1 MLLAEQGITPWEMPS
16 RQRMAEALLVA
27 LALVATCILAFD
39 AWSWIPAT
47 GFLPAIIY
55 LPLPLVL
62 WSAVRFGIKGASGAI
77 LIVTVTAISMALKD
91 LTVFAAASSETQ
103 VLALQLF
110 LMAFA
115 IPVLLLGASI
125 EGLQRAEATIREL
138 AHTLLSSQDEE
149 RRHTAKELHEGVCQE
164 LAVASLMAG
173 RVARLPAK
181 DLRSNARQLE
191 RQLQKSMQDLRSAS
205 YLLHPPLLDEAG
217 LEPAL
222 CSFVEH
228 FARRT
233 NTSIDLDI
241 PSGLGRLPSE
251 VEISL
256 FRFVQDALTDFSRHS
271 NGLPLRIGIDVRG
284 PDVVLTISEEKEAR
298 TSAFLASLR
307 RATFVIPPGKQRVGV
322 AAMRERL
329 HRVGGRLELDPIGDK
344 AVLKAII
351 RAGQGHAP
359 GP

>member
-1 MLLAEQGITPWEMPS
+1 
-16 RQRMAEALLVA
+16 
-27 LALVATCILAFD
+27 
-39 AWSWIPAT
+39 
-47 GFLPAIIY
+47 
-55 LPLPLVL
+55 LPLVL

-91 LTVFAAASSETQ
+91 LTVFAAASSEMQ

-110 LMAFA
+110 LMALA
-115 IPVLLLGASI
+115 VPVLLLGASI
-125 EGLQRAEATIREL
+125 EGLQRAEVTIREL
-138 AHTLLSSQDEE
+138 AHTLLSSHDEE
-149 RRHTAKELHEGVCQE
+149 RRQTAKELHEGVCQE

-181 DLRSNARQLE
+181 DLRSNAKQLE

-228 FARRT
+228 FSRRT

-241 PSGLGRLPSE
+241 PSGLGRLPTE
-251 VEISL
+251 IEISL

-271 NGLPLRIGIDVRG
+271 KGVPLRIGIDLCGR
-284 PDVVLTISEEKEAR
+284 DVVLTISEQKDVR
-298 TSAFLASLR
+298 KSALLTSLR
-307 RATFVIPPGKQRVGV
+307 RATFVVPPGKQRVGV
-322 AAMRERL
+322 VAMRERL
-329 HRVGGRLELDPIGDK
+329 HRVGGRLEFDPIGDK

-351 RAGQGHAP
+351 RADQSHAP
-359 GP
+359 AP